1 MGGRGA
7 SSYRVIKRLKNYQR
21 ATIPRHKMTDYLLNP
36 NGDKNKA
43 DFFKTLGYNM
53 KNRERLKKDILEKLK
68 MNKALSYGKNINGDE
83 VFQVNMLLGISKKC
97 MVATGWVIPKGS
109 KAPRL
114 VTAYHNK
121 KLKGRSKQ

>member
-1 MGGRGA
+1 
-7 SSYRVIKRLKNYQR
+7 
-21 ATIPRHKMTDYLLNP
+21 MTDYLLNP

-53 KNRERLKKDILEKLK
+53 KNRERLKKDILAKLK

-83 VFQVNMLLGISKKC
+83 VFQVNMLLGISKKR